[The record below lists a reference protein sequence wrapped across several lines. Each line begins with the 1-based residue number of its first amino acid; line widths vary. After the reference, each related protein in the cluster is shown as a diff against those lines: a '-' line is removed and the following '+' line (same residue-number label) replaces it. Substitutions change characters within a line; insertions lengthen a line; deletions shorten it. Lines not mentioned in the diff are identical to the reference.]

1 MKLLSS
7 LLKKIYIAHSSNF
20 VFSPIFM
27 KLLNETKSLRVLE
40 IIYF

>member
-1 MKLLSS
+1 MKLILFIE
-7 LLKKIYIAHSSNF
+7 KIYIAHSSNF

-27 KLLNETKSLRVLE
+27 KLLNKMESLRVLE